1 MRHLLLILFVLTL
14 TWLPARES
22 GADIIYTFGTVSPA
36 PLAGPVSGSFVV
48 SDSAILDGFITA
60 AEIRSFDFRL
70 PQAASPFV
78 PATFARPDALTI
90 FSPFAGAIS
99 VNPVTGLFQADS
111 DIVVLDGTTL
121 ETLGVTTFPGTVPP
135 LVPQYQ
141 VAFGSAP
148 LQQVDQGSGAWTV
161 TRVPEPSSL
170 LLMGACILLA
180 LARYRRRRRVV
191 SCS

>member
-1 MRHLLLILFVLTL
+1 SARENSRPRSPRRARESRCDKPVRAWYVGVPSRSGPSRQRGGLIMRHLLLILFVLTL

-111 DIVVLDGTTL
+111 DIVV
-121 ETLGVTTFPGTVPP
+121 
-135 LVPQYQ
+135 
-141 VAFGSAP
+141 
-148 LQQVDQGSGAWTV
+148 
-161 TRVPEPSSL
+161 
-170 LLMGACILLA
+170 
-180 LARYRRRRRVV
+180 
-191 SCS
+191 